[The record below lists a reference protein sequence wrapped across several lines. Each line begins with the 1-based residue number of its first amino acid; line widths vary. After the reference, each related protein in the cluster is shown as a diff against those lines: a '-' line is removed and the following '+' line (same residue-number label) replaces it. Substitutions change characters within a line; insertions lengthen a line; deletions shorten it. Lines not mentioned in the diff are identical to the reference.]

1 MRGVSRASLAE
12 VEEQLVPY
20 TTGAA
25 EATSLSD
32 DLFAVAT
39 LLSGQPALRRA
50 LADPSRSAS
59 SRAGLATALLS
70 GKVSDS
76 ATSLTAAVASARW
89 SAPADVIDAAEQLAV
104 QSLLAAA
111 EHEGNLDDLE
121 DELFR
126 FGRIVSAQPQLRIAV
141 TNPFVPAEAKRQ
153 LLDGLLTGKVTPQA
167 QRLIT
172 QAAVNPR
179 GRSLDV
185 SLEEYTRLAARRRE
199 RLVAEVHV
207 ARPLSD
213 EQRRRL
219 AAALAARYG
228 SRVHLNIV
236 LDPKVAGGL
245 TVRIGDDLIDASVA
259 SRLAEAGR
267 RLVA

>member
-1 MRGVSRASLAE
+1 MRGISRASLAE

-25 EATSLSD
+25 AATELSD
-32 DLFAVAT
+32 ELFAVAT
-39 LLSGQPALRRA
+39 LLNGQPALRRA
-50 LADPSRSAS
+50 LADPSRSAN

-70 GKVSDS
+70 GKVSD
-76 ATSLTAAVASARW
+76 ATTSLTAAVARARW
-89 SAPADVIDAAEQLAV
+89 SAPADIIDAVEQLAV

-111 EHEGNLDDLE
+111 EDDGNLDDLE

-126 FGRIVSAQPQLRIAV
+126 FGRIVSSQPQLRIAV

-153 LLDGLLTGKVTPQA
+153 LLDELLAGKVTPQA

-185 SLEEYTRLAARRRE
+185 SLEDYARLAAQRRE

-207 ARPLSD
+207 AQPLSD

-219 AAALAARYG
+219 SAALTARYG
-228 SRVHLNIV
+228 SHVHLNIV
-236 LDPKVAGGL
+236 LDPRVGGGM